1 MATPE
6 PCFRLHFV
14 TDFRSASDDCED
26 GLADRI
32 LIVEDERI
40 TAEDLAEV
48 LKDLGYQVTAVVSS
62 GDEAIRE
69 AERNLPDLVL
79 MDIRIKGDMDGAEAA
94 RILRERFDVPV
105 VYLTAHADRDTLERA
120 KQSRP
125 LGYIVKPF
133 HEAELHASV
142 EMALY
147 KHGHDRRS
155 RGREQHVT
163 DVLSA
168 LILGVTSV
176 DQKEAVRM
184 MNRAAEDLTGWSLK
198 EATGTPVRQVLRLAD
213 ATTGRDL
220 ELPLTQALEQRSVVE
235 IRDRVLITKDGGQ
248 RRVSGN
254 IAPLRAADGGPGGAV
269 IMFEGEPA
277 ENETLSLRLKGT
289 PGGKTHA
296 IEFGRFHIVAASEP
310 MKRLLSFTLRVAKSE
325 ASTVLIEGESG
336 TGKDLMAQF
345 LHYSSNRRTGPFIA
359 LNCSAI
365 PEALLESEL
374 FGREPGAYTD
384 ARSKKKGL
392 LEVAHGGTLFLDEIG
407 DLSPAVQAKF
417 LRVLEQQ
424 SFRRLGGLQDITVDL
439 RVVAATNRDLSEAV
453 QSGTFR
459 LDLFHR
465 LSVIQIA
472 PPPLRDHPEDIL
484 PLANHF
490 VQEHNRRYKAR
501 IQGISPDAAKI
512 LETYHWPGNVRELR
526 NVIERAILLE
536 ESSQLQGG
544 SIQFASSRT
553 RLESLPGPQAAAQER
568 RRSAPADLSLKN
580 SERTL
585 IVQALEKS
593 GGNKTRAATLL
604 GISRDVLRYRM
615 KKLNIGDD

>member
-1 MATPE
+1 M
-6 PCFRLHFV
+6 
-14 TDFRSASDDCED
+14 
-26 GLADRI
+26 ADRI

-40 TAEDLAEV
+40 TAEDLEEV
-48 LKDLGYQVTAVVSS
+48 LKDLGYQVSAVVSS
-62 GDEAIRE
+62 GEEAIRE
-69 AERNLPDLVL
+69 AERNRPDLVL
-79 MDIRIKGDMDGAEAA
+79 MDIRIKGEMDGTEAA
-94 RILRERFDVPV
+94 RLLRERFDVPV
-105 VYLTAHADRDTLERA
+105 VYLTAHADRDTLDRA

-147 KHGHDRRS
+147 KHWHDRRTHS
-155 RGREQHVT
+155 REQHVR
-163 DVLSA
+163 DVLGA
-168 LILGVTSV
+168 LSLGIASV
-176 DQKEAVRM
+176 DQSGAVRM
-184 MNRAAEDLTGWSLK
+184 MNRAAEELTGWSME
-198 EATGTPVRQVLRLAD
+198 EAAGNPVRQVFRLAD
-213 ATTGRDL
+213 AATGRDL
-220 ELPLTQALEQRSVVE
+220 ELPLEQALEQRSVVE
-235 IRDRVLITKDGGQ
+235 IRDRVLITKEGGQ
-248 RRVSGN
+248 KLVSGN
-254 IAPLRAADGGPGGAV
+254 IAPLRGVDGGPGGGV
-269 IMFEGEPA
+269 IMFEAGAA
-277 ENETLSLRLKGT
+277 ESEALSLRSKSTL
-289 PGGKTHA
+289 GGKTHA
-296 IEFGRFHIVAASEP
+296 IEFGRFQIVAASQP

-345 LHYSSNRRTGPFIA
+345 LHYSSARRNGPFVA

-365 PEALLESEL
+365 PETLLESEL

-384 ARSKKKGL
+384 ARNQKKGL

-424 SFRRLGGLQDITVDL
+424 SFRRLGGLQDINVDL
-439 RVVAATNRDLSEAV
+439 RVVAATNRDLAGAV

-484 PLANHF
+484 PLASHF
-490 VQEHNRRYKAR
+490 VHEHNRRYKAH
-501 IQGISPDAAKI
+501 IQGIATDAAKI

-536 ESSQLQGG
+536 ETNQLQAG
-544 SIQFASSRT
+544 SIQFVSSRIAI
-553 RLESLPGPQAAAQER
+553 EPPAASPP
-568 RRSAPADLSLKN
+568 RSPADLSLKN

-585 IVQALEKS
+585 IVQALEKT
-593 GGNKTRAATLL
+593 GGNKTKAAVLL

-615 KKLNIGDD
+615 RKLNIEED

>member
-1 MATPE
+1 MA
-6 PCFRLHFV
+6 
-14 TDFRSASDDCED
+14 DK
-26 GLADRI
+26 I

-48 LKDLGYQVTAVVSS
+48 LKDLGYQVSAVVSS
-62 GDEAIRE
+62 GEEALRE
-69 AERNLPDLVL
+69 AERNPPDLVL
-79 MDIRIKGDMDGAEAA
+79 MDIRIKGDLDGTETA
-94 RILRERFDVPV
+94 RILRDRFDVPV

-147 KHGHDRRS
+147 KHWHDVRS
-155 RGREQHVT
+155 RGREQHVM
-163 DVLSA
+163 DVLGA
-168 LILGVTSV
+168 LSLGIASV
-176 DQKEAVRM
+176 DQSGAIRM
-184 MNRAAEDLTGWSLK
+184 MNRAAEDLTGWSM
-198 EATGTPVRQVLRLAD
+198 EQAAGMPVRQVFRLAD
-213 ATTGRDL
+213 EATGRER
-220 ELPLTQALEQRSVVE
+220 ELPLEQALEQRAVVE
-235 IRDRVLITKDGGQ
+235 IRDRALITKNGYHQ
-248 RRVSGN
+248 RISGN
-254 IAPLRAADGGPGGAV
+254 IAPLRGADGGPGGAV

-277 ENETLSLRLKGT
+277 QSETLAIRLKST
-289 PGGKTHA
+289 QGGKTQA
-296 IEFGRFHIVAASEP
+296 IQFGRFQIVAASEP

-345 LHYSSNRRTGPFIA
+345 LHYSSRRRTGPFIA

-384 ARSKKKGL
+384 ARSQKKGL

-407 DLSPAVQAKF
+407 DLSPGVQAKF

-424 SFRRLGGLQDITVDL
+424 SFRRLGGVRDINVDL
-439 RVVAATNRDLSEAV
+439 RVVAATNRDLSGAV
-453 QSGTFR
+453 RSGHFR

-484 PLANHF
+484 PLASHF
-490 VQEHNRRYKAR
+490 VQEHNRRYKAH
-501 IQGISPDAAKI
+501 IEGISLDAAKV
-512 LETYHWPGNVRELR
+512 LEAYHWPGNVRELR

-536 ESSQLQGG
+536 ETNLLQTG
-544 SIQFASSRT
+544 SIQFASSRALPEPAT
-553 RLESLPGPQAAAQER
+553 FGQPRDPERTPPGP
-568 RRSAPADLSLKN
+568 PDLSLRN

-585 IVQALEKS
+585 IVQALEKT
-593 GGNKTRAATLL
+593 GGNKTKAAVLL

-615 KKLNIGDD
+615 KKLNLEED

>member
-1 MATPE
+1 MAPL
-6 PCFRLHFV
+6 FQLNSA
-14 TDFRSASDDCED
+14 TDCALVSNNGKDNV
-26 GLADRI
+26 ADRI

-48 LKDLGYQVTAVVSS
+48 LNDLGYQVSAVVSS
-62 GDEAIRE
+62 GEEAIRE
-69 AERNLPDLVL
+69 AEENRPDLVL

-147 KHGHDRRS
+147 KHWHDLRS

-168 LILGVTSV
+168 LVLGVTSV
-176 DQKEAVRM
+176 DQTEAVRT
-184 MNRAAEDLTGWSLK
+184 MNRAAEDLTGWSME
-198 EATGTPVRQVLRLAD
+198 EANGTPVRQVLRLID
-213 ATTGRDL
+213 ATTGRAL
-220 ELPLTQALEQRSVVE
+220 ELPLEQALEQRSVVE
-235 IRDRVLITKDGGQ
+235 IRDRVLITKNGGQ
-248 RRVSGN
+248 KLVSGN
-254 IAPLRAADGGPGGAV
+254 IAPLRGADGGPGGAV
-269 IMFEGEPA
+269 IMFEGESA
-277 ENETLSLRLKGT
+277 ESETLSLRLKSRL
-289 PGGKTHA
+289 GGKTHA

-384 ARSKKKGL
+384 ARSQKKGL

-424 SFRRLGGLQDITVDL
+424 SFRRLGGIQDITVDL
-439 RVVAATNRDLSEAV
+439 RVVAATNRDLSGAV

-490 VQEHNRRYKAR
+490 VQEHNRRYKAN
-501 IQGISPDAAKI
+501 IQGISAEATKI

-536 ESSQLQGG
+536 ESSYLQPG
-544 SIQFASSRT
+544 SIQFVSSRT
-553 RLESLPGPQAAAQER
+553 FAEPLPGAQSCEKPR
-568 RRSAPADLSLKN
+568 TQFAPVDLSLKN

-585 IVQALEKS
+585 IAQALEKT
-593 GGNKTRAATLL
+593 GGNKTKAATLL

-615 KKLNIGDD
+615 KKLELDQT

>member
-1 MATPE
+1 M
-6 PCFRLHFV
+6 
-14 TDFRSASDDCED
+14 
-26 GLADRI
+26 ADRI

-48 LKDLGYQVTAVVSS
+48 LKDLGYQVSAVVSS
-62 GDEAIRE
+62 GEEAIRE
-69 AERNLPDLVL
+69 GERNRPDLVL
-79 MDIRIKGDMDGAEAA
+79 MDIRIRGDMDGAEAA

-120 KQSRP
+120 KHSRP

-147 KHGHDRRS
+147 KHWHDRRT

-168 LILGVTSV
+168 LVLGVTSV
-176 DQKEAVRM
+176 DQTEAVRM
-184 MNRAAEDLTGWSLK
+184 MNRAAEDLTGWTME

-213 ATTGRDL
+213 AATGRDL
-220 ELPLTQALEQRSVVE
+220 ELPLEQALEQRSVVE
-235 IRDRVLITKDGGQ
+235 IRDRVLITKNGGQ
-248 RRVSGN
+248 KLVSGN

-269 IMFEGEPA
+269 IVIEGEPV
-277 ENETLSLRLKGT
+277 ETETLSLRFNST

-384 ARSKKKGL
+384 ARSQKKGL

-424 SFRRLGGLQDITVDL
+424 SFRRLGGVQDITVDL
-439 RVVAATNRDLSEAV
+439 RVVAATNRDLSGAV

-484 PLANHF
+484 PLASHF
-490 VQEHNRRYKAR
+490 VQEHNRRYKAHV
-501 IQGISPDAAKI
+501 QGISPAAAKI

-536 ESSQLQGG
+536 EANVLQPG
-544 SIQFASSRT
+544 SIQFVSSRT
-553 RLESLPGPQAAAQER
+553 LLEPPPGGPALEQGRTQHG
-568 RRSAPADLSLKN
+568 PADLSLKN

-585 IVQALEKS
+585 IIQALEKT
-593 GGNKTRAATLL
+593 GGNKTKAAVLL

-615 KKLNIGDD
+615 KKLNLDQD

>member
-1 MATPE
+1 M
-6 PCFRLHFV
+6 
-14 TDFRSASDDCED
+14 
-26 GLADRI
+26 ADRI

-40 TAEDLAEV
+40 TAEDLEEV
-48 LKDLGYQVTAVVSS
+48 LKDLGYQVSAVVSS
-62 GDEAIRE
+62 GEEALRE
-69 AERNLPDLVL
+69 AERNRPDLVL
-79 MDIRIKGDMDGAEAA
+79 MDIRIKGEMDGAETA
-94 RILRERFDVPV
+94 RLLRERCDVPV

-142 EMALY
+142 EMALF
-147 KHGHDRRS
+147 KHWHDRRS
-155 RGREQHVT
+155 RSREQHVT
-163 DVLSA
+163 EVLGA
-168 LILGVTSV
+168 LSLGIASV
-176 DQKEAVRM
+176 DQGGTIRM
-184 MNRAAEDLTGWSLK
+184 MNRAAEDLTGWSM
-198 EATGTPVRQVLRLAD
+198 EQAAGTPVRQVFRLAD
-213 ATTGRDL
+213 AATGRDL
-220 ELPLTQALEQRSVVE
+220 ELPLEQALEQRSVVE
-235 IRDRVLITKDGGQ
+235 IRDRVLIAKNGGQ
-248 RRVSGN
+248 KLVSGN
-254 IAPLRAADGGPGGAV
+254 IAPLRGPHGGPGGGV
-269 IMFEGEPA
+269 IMFEAGAADPEVPFLA
-277 ENETLSLRLKGT
+277 TKIKREDQT
-289 PGGKTHA
+289 
-296 IEFGRFHIVAASEP
+296 IEFGRFQIVAASQP

-345 LHYSSNRRTGPFIA
+345 LHYSSTRRTGPFVA

-365 PEALLESEL
+365 PETLLESEL

-384 ARSKKKGL
+384 ARSQKKGL

-424 SFRRLGGLQDITVDL
+424 SFRRLGGVQDITVDL
-439 RVVAATNRDLSEAV
+439 RVVAATNRDLSGAV
-453 QSGTFR
+453 QNGTFR

-484 PLANHF
+484 PLASYF
-490 VQEHNRRYKAR
+490 VEQHNRRYKAH
-501 IQGISPDAAKI
+501 IEGISIEAAKI

-536 ESSQLQGG
+536 ETNQIQAG
-544 SIQFASSRT
+544 SIQFVSSRT
-553 RLESLPGPQAAAQER
+553 FAEPFPGAHSLVQAR
-568 RRSAPADLSLKN
+568 NPSAPVDLSLKN
-580 SERTL
+580 SERAL
-585 IVQALEKS
+585 IAQALEKT
-593 GGNKTRAATLL
+593 GGNKTRAAALL

-615 KKLNIGDD
+615 KKLNLGDD

>member
-1 MATPE
+1 
-6 PCFRLHFV
+6 
-14 TDFRSASDDCED
+14 
-26 GLADRI
+26 LADRI

-48 LKDLGYQVTAVVSS
+48 LKDLGYEVSAVVSS

-69 AERNLPDLVL
+69 AENNRPDLVL
-79 MDIRIKGDMDGAEAA
+79 MDIRIKGDIDGAETA

-120 KQSRP
+120 KHSRP

-147 KHGHDRRS
+147 KHWHDLRS
-155 RGREQHVT
+155 RGREQYVT
-163 DVLSA
+163 DVLST

-176 DQKEAVRM
+176 DQTEAVRM
-184 MNRAAEDLTGWSLK
+184 MNRAAEDLTGWSMQ
-198 EATGTPVRQVLRLAD
+198 EAAGAPVRQVLRLVD
-213 ATTGRDL
+213 AATGRDL
-220 ELPLTQALEQRSVVE
+220 ELPLEQALEQRSVVE
-235 IRDRVLITKDGGQ
+235 IRDRVLITKKGHYK
-248 RRVSGN
+248 RVSGN
-254 IAPLRAADGGPGGAV
+254 IAPLRGADGGPGGAV
-269 IMFEGEPA
+269 IMFEGESA
-277 ENETLSLRLKGT
+277 ETETLSLRLKST
-289 PGGKTHA
+289 LGGKTHA

-359 LNCSAI
+359 LNCTAI

-384 ARSKKKGL
+384 ARSQKKGL

-424 SFRRLGGLQDITVDL
+424 SFRRLGGVQDINVDL
-439 RVVAATNRDLSEAV
+439 RVVAATNRDLSGAV
-453 QSGTFR
+453 QNGTFR

-484 PLANHF
+484 PLASHF
-490 VQEHNRRYKAR
+490 VQEHNRRYKAN
-501 IQGISPDAAKI
+501 IQGISPAAAKV
-512 LETYHWPGNVRELR
+512 LESYSWPGNVRELR

-536 ESSQLQGG
+536 ETNLIQPE
-544 SIQFASSRT
+544 SIRFVSSRT
-553 RLESLPGPQAAAQER
+553 TPEVVPIGQALVQARTQ
-568 RRSAPADLSLKN
+568 PDQPDLSLKN

-585 IVQALEKS
+585 IVQALEKT
-593 GGNKTRAATLL
+593 GGNKTKAAALL

-615 KKLNIGDD
+615 KRLNPDED

>member
-1 MATPE
+1 
-6 PCFRLHFV
+6 
-14 TDFRSASDDCED
+14 
-26 GLADRI
+26 LAERI

-48 LKDLGYQVTAVVSS
+48 LRDLGYQVSAVVSS
-62 GDEAIRE
+62 GEEAIRE
-69 AERNLPDLVL
+69 AEDNRPDLVL
-79 MDIRIKGDMDGAEAA
+79 MDIRIKGEMDGTETA

-120 KQSRP
+120 KHSRP

-147 KHGHDRRS
+147 KHWHDLRS
-155 RGREQHVT
+155 RGREQHVA

-168 LILGVTSV
+168 LLLGVTSV
-176 DQKEAVRM
+176 DQTEAVRT
-184 MNRAAEDLTGWSLK
+184 MNRAAEDLTGWSVE
-198 EATGTPVRQVLRLAD
+198 EANGTPVREVLRLAD
-213 ATTGRDL
+213 AATGRAL
-220 ELPLTQALEQRSVVE
+220 ELPLKQALEQRAVVE
-235 IRDRVLITKDGGQ
+235 IRDRVLVTKNGD
-248 RRVSGN
+248 RKRVSGN
-254 IAPLRAADGGPGGAV
+254 IAPLRGADGGPGGAV
-269 IMFEGEPA
+269 IMFEGEQA
-277 ENETLSLRLKGT
+277 EDETLSLRLKST
-289 PGGKTHA
+289 LGGKTQA

-384 ARSKKKGL
+384 ARSQKKGL
-392 LEVAHGGTLFLDEIG
+392 LEVANGGTLFLDEIG

-424 SFRRLGGLQDITVDL
+424 SFRRLGGLQDINVDL
-439 RVVAATNRDLSEAV
+439 RVVAATNRDLASAV
-453 QSGTFR
+453 QNGTFR

-490 VQEHNRRYKAR
+490 VQEHNRRYKAK
-501 IQGISPDAAKI
+501 IQGISADAAKI

-526 NVIERAILLE
+526 NVIERAFLLE
-536 ESSQLQGG
+536 ETDRLQTA
-544 SIQFASSRT
+544 SIQFVSSRT
-553 RLESLPGPQAAAQER
+553 HAAPITGVHSTER
-568 RRSAPADLSLKN
+568 AGTHPPPRDLSLKN
-580 SERTL
+580 SERIL
-585 IVQALEKS
+585 ILQALEKA
-593 GGNKTRAATLL
+593 GGNKTKAAVLL

-615 KKLNIGDD
+615 KKLNLDEE

>member
-1 MATPE
+1 
-6 PCFRLHFV
+6 V
-14 TDFRSASDDCED
+14 RSE
-26 GLADRI
+26 GRPADRI

-40 TAEDLAEV
+40 TAADLEEV
-48 LKDLGYQVTAVVSS
+48 LKDLGYEVSAVVSS
-62 GDEAIRE
+62 GESAIRE
-69 AERNLPDLVL
+69 AERNPPDLVL
-79 MDIRIKGDMDGAEAA
+79 MDIRIRGEMDGTEAA
-94 RILRERFDVPV
+94 RLLRERFDVPV

-147 KHGHDRRS
+147 KHWHDRRS
-155 RGREQHVT
+155 RNREQHVT
-163 DVLSA
+163 DVLGA
-168 LILGVTSV
+168 LKLGIASV
-176 DQKEAVRM
+176 DQTGTIRM
-184 MNRAAEDLTGWSLK
+184 MNRAAEDLTGWSME
-198 EATGTPVRQVLRLAD
+198 EAAGKPVRQVFRLAD
-213 ATTGRDL
+213 AATGRNL
-220 ELPLTQALEQRSVVE
+220 ELPLEQALEQRSVVE

-248 RRVSGN
+248 KLVSGN
-254 IAPLRAADGGPGGAV
+254 IAPLRGADGWPGGGV
-269 IMFEGEPA
+269 IMFEAGAAEP
-277 ENETLSLRLKGT
+277 EVRYPPTKIKRQYQT
-289 PGGKTHA
+289 

-336 TGKDLMAQF
+336 TGKDLMAQY

-384 ARSKKKGL
+384 ARSQKKGL

-424 SFRRLGGLQDITVDL
+424 SFRRLGGVQDINVDL
-439 RVVAATNRDLSEAV
+439 RVVAATNRNLAGAV
-453 QSGTFR
+453 QSGAFR

-484 PLANHF
+484 PLASHF
-490 VQEHNRRYKAR
+490 VQEHNRRYQAN
-501 IQGISPDAAKI
+501 IQGISADAAKI
-512 LETYHWPGNVRELR
+512 LEDYHWPGNVRELR

-536 ESSQLQGG
+536 EADNLQAG
-544 SIQFASSRT
+544 SIQFVSSRVP
-553 RLESLPGPQAAAQER
+553 LEPLSSAQAAP
-568 RRSAPADLSLKN
+568 SDLSLKN

-585 IVQALEKS
+585 IVQALGKT
-593 GGNKTRAATLL
+593 GGNKTKAAVLL

-615 KKLNIGDD
+615 KKLAIDED

>member
-1 MATPE
+1 MA
-6 PCFRLHFV
+6 
-14 TDFRSASDDCED
+14 DK
-26 GLADRI
+26 I

-48 LKDLGYQVTAVVSS
+48 LKDLGYEISAVVSS
-62 GDEAIRE
+62 GEEAIRE
-69 AERNLPDLVL
+69 AEKYPPDLVL
-79 MDIRIKGDMDGAEAA
+79 MDIRIKGEMDGTEAA

-120 KQSRP
+120 KHSRP

-147 KHGHDRRS
+147 KHWHDRRS

-176 DQKEAVRM
+176 DQTEAVRT
-184 MNRAAEDLTGWSLK
+184 MNRAAEDLTGWSIE
-198 EATGTPVRQVLRLAD
+198 EANGAPVRSVLQLAD
-213 ATTGRDL
+213 ATTGRAL
-220 ELPLTQALEQRSVVE
+220 ELPLKQALEQRSVVE
-235 IRDRVLITKDGGQ
+235 IRDRVLITKNGDHK
-248 RRVSGN
+248 RVSGN
-254 IAPLRAADGGPGGAV
+254 IAPLRGADGGPGGAV

-277 ENETLSLRLKGT
+277 ESETLSLRLKNT
-289 PGGKTHA
+289 LGGKTQA
-296 IEFGRFHIVAASEP
+296 IEFGRFHIVAASEA

-345 LHYSSNRRTGPFIA
+345 LHYSGNRRTGPFIA

-384 ARSKKKGL
+384 ARTQKKGL

-407 DLSPAVQAKF
+407 DLSPTVQAKF

-424 SFRRLGGLQDITVDL
+424 SFRRLGGVQDINVDL
-439 RVVAATNRDLSEAV
+439 RVVAATNRDLSGAV
-453 QSGTFR
+453 RNGSFR

-472 PPPLRDHPEDIL
+472 PPPLRDHPEDIV
-484 PLANHF
+484 PLARHF
-490 VQEHNRRYKAR
+490 VQEHNRRYKAN
-501 IQGISPDAAKI
+501 IQGISEDAAKI
-512 LETYHWPGNVRELR
+512 LETHHWPGNVRELR

-536 ESSQLQGG
+536 DTDQIRAA
-544 SIQFASSRT
+544 SIQFVSSRT
-553 RLESLPGPQAAAQER
+553 SRDPAAGEQASEQGRVQSGP
-568 RRSAPADLSLKN
+568 PDLSLKK
-580 SERTL
+580 SERML
-585 IVQALEKS
+585 IVQALEKT
-593 GGNKTRAATLL
+593 GRNKTKAADLL

-615 KKLNIGDD
+615 RKLNLHDD

>member
-1 MATPE
+1 M
-6 PCFRLHFV
+6 
-14 TDFRSASDDCED
+14 
-26 GLADRI
+26 ADRI

-40 TAEDLAEV
+40 TAADLEEV
-48 LKDLGYQVTAVVSS
+48 LKDLGYQVSAVVSS
-62 GDEAIRE
+62 GEEAIRE
-69 AERNLPDLVL
+69 AEKNRPDLVL
-79 MDIRIKGDMDGAEAA
+79 MDIRIKGEMDGTETA

-105 VYLTAHADRDTLERA
+105 VYLTAHADRDTLDRA
-120 KQSRP
+120 KHSRP

-147 KHGHDRRS
+147 KHWHDRRS
-155 RGREQHVT
+155 HSREQHVR
-163 DVLSA
+163 DVLGA
-168 LILGVTSV
+168 LSLGIASV
-176 DQKEAVRM
+176 DQGGAIRM
-184 MNRAAEDLTGWSLK
+184 MNRAAEELTGWSI
-198 EATGTPVRQVLRLAD
+198 EDAAGTPVRQVFRLAD
-213 ATTGRDL
+213 AATGRDL
-220 ELPLTQALEQRSVVE
+220 ELPLAQALEQRSVVE

-248 RRVSGN
+248 RLVSGN
-254 IAPLRAADGGPGGAV
+254 IAPLRGADGGPGGGV
-269 IMFEGEPA
+269 IMFEAGTAEP
-277 ENETLSLRLKGT
+277 EVRYPPTKIKREYQT
-289 PGGKTHA
+289 
-296 IEFGRFHIVAASEP
+296 IEFGRFHIVAASQP

-345 LHYSSNRRTGPFIA
+345 LHYSSTRRNGPFVA

-365 PEALLESEL
+365 PETLLESEL
-374 FGREPGAYTD
+374 FGHEPGAYTD
-384 ARSKKKGL
+384 ARSQKKGL

-439 RVVAATNRDLSEAV
+439 RVVAATNRDLAGAV

-490 VQEHNRRYKAR
+490 VQEHNRRYKAN
-501 IQGISPDAAKI
+501 IQGISPNAAKI
-512 LETYHWPGNVRELR
+512 LERYHWPGNVRELR

-536 ESSQLQGG
+536 EANHLQAG
-544 SIQFASSRT
+544 SIQFVSSRIAI
-553 RLESLPGPQAAAQER
+553 EPAAGSPA
-568 RRSAPADLSLKN
+568 RSPADLSLKN

-585 IVQALEKS
+585 ITQALEKT
-593 GGNKTRAATLL
+593 GGNKTKAAVLL

-615 KKLNIGDD
+615 KKLNLDED

>member
-1 MATPE
+1 MAPL
-6 PCFRLHFV
+6 FQLNSA
-14 TDFRSASDDCED
+14 TDCAAAPNDWEDC
-26 GLADRI
+26 LADRI

-48 LKDLGYQVTAVVSS
+48 LKDLGYHVTAVVSS
-62 GDEAIRE
+62 GEEALRE
-69 AERNLPDLVL
+69 AERNPPDLVL
-79 MDIRIKGDMDGAEAA
+79 MDIRIKGEMDGTEAA

-133 HEAELHASV
+133 QEAELHASV

-147 KHGHDRRS
+147 KHWHDLRS

-168 LILGVTSV
+168 LMLGVISV
-176 DQKEAVRM
+176 DQTEAVRT
-184 MNRAAEDLTGWSLK
+184 MNPAAQDLTGWSM
-198 EATGTPVRQVLRLAD
+198 EQAAGTPARQVLRLAD
-213 ATTGRDL
+213 AATGRPL
-220 ELPLTQALEQRSVVE
+220 ELPLEQALEQRSVVE
-235 IRDRVLITKDGGQ
+235 IRDRFLITKNGGQ
-248 RRVSGN
+248 KRVSGS
-254 IAPLRAADGGPGGAV
+254 IAPLRGADGGPGGAV

-277 ENETLSLRLKGT
+277 ETEILALRLKST
-289 PGGKTHA
+289 QSGKTQA

-384 ARSKKKGL
+384 ARSQKKGL

-407 DLSPAVQAKF
+407 DLSPGVQAKF

-424 SFRRLGGLQDITVDL
+424 SFRRLGGLQDINVDL
-439 RVVAATNRDLSEAV
+439 RVVAATNRDLSGAV
-453 QSGTFR
+453 RSGNFR

-484 PLANHF
+484 PLSNHF

-501 IQGISPDAAKI
+501 VEGISPSAAKI

-536 ESSQLQGG
+536 ETNLLQTG
-544 SIQFASSRT
+544 SIQFASSRAVPEPVT
-553 RLESLPGPQAAAQER
+553 GGQAWEPAR
-568 RRSAPADLSLKN
+568 TPSGPADLSLKH
-580 SERTL
+580 SEHSL
-585 IVQALEKS
+585 IVQALEKTA
-593 GGNKTRAATLL
+593 GNKTKAAVLL

-615 KKLNIGDD
+615 KKLNLDED